1 MNRAPVSVRG
11 FSLIELVVT
20 MVIIAI
26 LAAIA
31 VPSFR
36 DMTRR
41 NQVSNASNALLAAV
55 SYARTEA
62 ITRGNFV
69 SICASTDGA
78 SCATSTNYAQG
89 WLIYTYTAGN
99 GKSGTQYDAS
109 SGDVLLRSAGAMTTA
124 SIVANSSDVLSFGQQ
139 GQVVLASGKPL
150 PSFLTCYKDPT
161 GNKINTA
168 SVPGYQLT
176 VNGSGGVTS
185 TGLTAGASCGS

>member
-1 MNRAPVSVRG
+1 MRG

-41 NQVSNASNALLAAV
+41 NQASNASNALLAAV

-69 SICASTDGA
+69 SMCASTDGA
-78 SCATSTNYAQG
+78 TCTTSTNYAQG
-89 WLIYTYTAGN
+89 WLIYTYAAGS
-99 GKSGTQYDAS
+99 GKSGTQYSAAG
-109 SGDVLLRSAGAMTTA
+109 GDVLLRSAGALTTA
-124 SIVANSSDVLSFGQQ
+124 SIIANSSDVLSFGQQ
-139 GQVVLASGKPL
+139 GQLVLATGKPM

-161 GNKINTA
+161 GNKINTT

-176 VNGSGGVTS
+176 LNGSGGVSSTS
-185 TGLTAGASCGS
+185 LTAGASCGS